1 MLLLLALSSSV
12 FAKSS
17 SSSVVEKLMK
27 QKGSSDGAKL
37 ANLAKFLTPGSETA
51 SEADRVNFQKLL
63 LEAKGMSPER
73 AESIAALKSLKE
85 VETKVKLQKFMKRTF
100 RNMLQRLFLKMKA
113 RVDAR
118 NAFVREHQMSSN
130 VRVAAEIR
138 KRWGATP
145 AKSKGRAKSS
155 RV

>member
-85 VETKVKLQKFMKRTF
+85 VETKVKLQKFMIPENESSR
-100 RNMLQRLFLKMKA
+100 RCPQRLRA
-113 RVDAR
+113 
-118 NAFVREHQMSSN
+118 
-130 VRVAAEIR
+130 
-138 KRWGATP
+138 GAP
-145 AKSKGRAKSS
+145 DVIECPCRG
-155 RV
+155 